1 MIILLLQSRACLDAV
16 LSRILAKISNLLY
29 CDIIQYGFDPVLP
42 GNDYDSVAGAW
53 KFMFYLNKP
62 LTRVQMASANM
73 SRDEGC

>member
-1 MIILLLQSRACLDAV
+1 M
-16 LSRILAKISNLLY
+16 
-29 CDIIQYGFDPVLP
+29 IQYGVDLVLP

-62 LTRVQMASANM
+62 LTRVQMATANM